1 MKRRLPRFRRTRW
14 LLAFFNPLRYWIYTR
29 LAVSRVRASLRWQ
42 LILTFGICSL
52 AAFLAGA
59 VAQNVFGQMYR
70 TAYIDYSAGIRNIDL
85 ETEAIARQI
94 TERTESG
101 DDMTQ
106 GQIQEMINTERHTFD
121 GGGTKKLI
129 VDLNGKVLLKSPSAA
144 ETHVDVHS
152 AIQNA
157 MSLRSN
163 YSDAYPTSEGQLG
176 TYYQEGREFVSVYP
190 VQLPEAKGYL
200 VSRGYPDPSIRYY
213 YNGGTFG
220 LMAGVVTFFML
231 FFRMTR
237 RKIGYIED
245 LAGGLLTISKGDL
258 RHRVPELSRDE
269 LGSLAQNINHMAEE
283 LETKIEEE
291 RRAEKIKN
299 ELVTNVSHD
308 LRTPLTSVIG
318 YLRLLQDGRY
328 QNGEQHDEYLRI
340 AYGKSEQL
348 KGLVED
354 LFEYTTLANQG
365 VRLHLR
371 ELCMND
377 FLEQLVEEYV
387 PLAEENGLRLIK
399 DLPDQ
404 RIYAAVDPDQ
414 LVRVLENLISNAIK
428 YSTKPG
434 EIHVALAEEADD
446 LCIAVI
452 NNGDPIAA
460 AELPRLF
467 ERFYRVEQSR
477 SSETGGSGLGLA
489 IVKSIVDL
497 HGGRIWA
504 ESEGEQ
510 IAFQTRLPKRLG

>member
-1 MKRRLPRFRRTRW
+1 MKIRLPRFRRTRW
-14 LLAFFNPLRYWIYTR
+14 LLSFFNPLRYWGYTQA
-29 LAVSRVRASLRWQ
+29 AVSRVRASLRWQ
-42 LILTFGICSL
+42 LILTFGICLL
-52 AAFLAGA
+52 AAFLVGA
-59 VAQNVFGQMYR
+59 IAQNVFGQMYR
-70 TAYIDYSAGIRNIDL
+70 TAYIDYSAGIRNIDQ
-85 ETEAIARQI
+85 ETANIAHEITQRTLWGQAMSQI
-94 TERTESG
+94 E
-101 DDMTQ
+101 
-106 GQIQEMINTERHTFD
+106 IQSLLINTQQPED
-121 GGGTKKLI
+121 GGTKKLI

-144 ETHVDVHS
+144 ETQVDVHS

-157 MSLRSN
+157 MSLRGD
-163 YSDAYPTSEGQLG
+163 YSSAYDSLQGATGSG
-176 TYYQEGREFVSVYP
+176 YQAGREFVSVYP
-190 VQLPEAKGYL
+190 VELPDAKGYL
-200 VSRGYPDPSIRYY
+200 VSRGYPYPSVRYS

-220 LMAGVVTFFML
+220 LVAGVGTFFLL

-258 RHRVPELSRDE
+258 RHRVPELSGDE
-269 LGSLAQNINHMAEE
+269 LGSLARNINHMARE
-283 LETKIEEE
+283 LETKIEKE

-328 QNGEQHDEYLRI
+328 QSEEQHDEYLRV

-354 LFEYTTLANQG
+354 LFEYTKLTNQG
-365 VRLHLR
+365 VRMHLR
-371 ELCMND
+371 EVCMND
-377 FLEQLVEEYV
+377 FLEQLAEEYV
-387 PLAEENGLRLIK
+387 PLAEENELRLIK
-399 DLPDQ
+399 DLPDE
-404 RIYAAVDPDQ
+404 RLYASVDPDQ
-414 LVRVLENLISNAIK
+414 FVRVLENLLTNAVK

-434 EIHVALAEEADD
+434 EIRVALAAEADEI
-446 LCIAVI
+446 CIAVV

-477 SSETGGSGLGLA
+477 SSASGGSGLGLA

-510 IAFQTRLPKRLG
+510 ILFQIRLPKR